1 MILRNCR
8 VIPELCEGFHEER
21 VDIRIGGKLI
31 SDILPAGGKYTG
43 EETIDCSGKT
53 VLPGLFNLHTHLMF
67 NYDNITRDPSPEM
80 CMLVAIRH
88 MNTLLSYGYTS
99 IRDCGSPYGVIF
111 KLRDE
116 INKGNIIGP
125 DIKASG
131 CILSP
136 EQAYTPEHLKTF
148 TTAGDGSPV
157 SGPYSARAI
166 ARREIARGADFLKVL
181 NGCAT
186 GIYSKRGTNS
196 LFFKD
201 ELDEIKKVAD
211 AENTYVAMHCISE
224 ESNMDAIEL
233 GVRTIEHAF
242 FLTRSNVDRLEH
254 YGNRTCI
261 VPTLAVYYTAAGE
274 GAAMESSRGIR
285 MAYDAGTLLGWGTD
299 IREDRLSFG
308 LEVEFVA
315 RQKCWGLTPME
326 LLKQATIN
334 SAIINGTDSLRGSI
348 KVGKRADFAIV
359 EGEPDKDL
367 SLFSKPCSMVF
378 KDGALISKEGMI
390 QRTEQAQSL

>member
-125 DIKASG
+125 DIMLM
-131 CILSP
+131 C
-136 EQAYTPEHLKTF
+136 H
-148 TTAGDGSPV
+148 
-157 SGPYSARAI
+157 
-166 ARREIARGADFLKVL
+166 KVTHK
-181 NGCAT
+181 N
-186 GIYSKRGTNS
+186 
-196 LFFKD
+196 
-201 ELDEIKKVAD
+201 
-211 AENTYVAMHCISE
+211 
-224 ESNMDAIEL
+224 
-233 GVRTIEHAF
+233 
-242 FLTRSNVDRLEH
+242 
-254 YGNRTCI
+254 
-261 VPTLAVYYTAAGE
+261 
-274 GAAMESSRGIR
+274 
-285 MAYDAGTLLGWGTD
+285 
-299 IREDRLSFG
+299 
-308 LEVEFVA
+308 
-315 RQKCWGLTPME
+315 
-326 LLKQATIN
+326 
-334 SAIINGTDSLRGSI
+334 
-348 KVGKRADFAIV
+348 
-359 EGEPDKDL
+359 
-367 SLFSKPCSMVF
+367 
-378 KDGALISKEGMI
+378 
-390 QRTEQAQSL
+390 